1 MRTKGYSLSSN
12 NIACHVAAHPPC
24 CNTATPCSGQSRK
37 ACVCKSCA
45 PALCQRFFSS
55 FSPAFFLRHF
65 CQRLFARVL
74 VHARPVHAPT
84 LLATFRTCH
93 AFCMYRHAFTRFCS
107 LAPWM
112 LVRCLDVASSLPPVF
127 CRFCN
132 PLACQCLRALFSRGK
147 ASAPV
152 RPPCIIAPFF
162 VALFLG
168 SIPCPFASPAAL
180 MQRAACTPVFSRPP
194 HLFARTPCPTA

>member
-1 MRTKGYSLSSN
+1 MRWPGAGCTQRSRRHGTFHAHQQAIGGVRTKGYSLSSN
-12 NIACHVAAHPPC
+12 SSACHVAAHPPC

-55 FSPAFFLRHF
+55 FSPTFFLRHF

-74 VHARPVHAPT
+74 AHARPVHAPT

-112 LVRCLDVASSLPPVF
+112 LVRCLAVARLIALPALLAA
-127 CRFCN
+127 RLL
-132 PLACQCLRALFSRGK
+132 PLLHPACMPMPACPLFKRQGVGSHAPALYHCPLFRG
-147 ASAPV
+147 
-152 RPPCIIAPFF
+152 PFPWGH
-162 VALFLG
+162 V
-168 SIPCPFASPAAL
+168 
-180 MQRAACTPVFSRPP
+180 
-194 HLFARTPCPTA
+194 